1 MLQQETTMMVVC
13 KRPGLSK
20 YAPPL
25 LNNAGGQLSFGST
38 HVKIAPFSFNVH
50 DLRKERP
57 MLPPHSKPDGLFWG
71 SSPEEDVKVKDD
83 DDEDDDAPGTV
94 KEKGVTVKVLDEC
107 RGVKM
112 VTTTESTNAMNILAH
127 AVPSTGVLLVIF
139 LFVCLCLCL
148 LLSL

>member
-1 MLQQETTMMVVC
+1 MLQQETMMVVC

-25 LNNAGGQLSFGST
+25 LYNAGGQLSFGST
-38 HVKIAPFSFNVH
+38 HVKIAPFSYNVH
-50 DLRKERP
+50 DLRKERHVF
-57 MLPPHSKPDGLFWG
+57 PPHSKQDTLFWAT
-71 SSPEEDVKVKDD
+71 EEDVKVKD

-94 KEKGVTVKVLDEC
+94 KDKGVTVKVLDEC

-112 VTTTESTNAMNILAH
+112 VTTTETTNAMNILAH
-127 AVPSTGVLLVIF
+127 AVPSTGVLLFIF
-139 LFVCLCLCL
+139 LFVCLCLSL